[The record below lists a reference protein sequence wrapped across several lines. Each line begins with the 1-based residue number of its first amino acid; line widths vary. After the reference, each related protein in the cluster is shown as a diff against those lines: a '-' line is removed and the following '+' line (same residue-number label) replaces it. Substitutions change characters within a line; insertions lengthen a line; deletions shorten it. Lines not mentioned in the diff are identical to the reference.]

1 MCGRSSL
8 TKTEKEIEERFKAT
22 FYSEELERYN
32 PLPNFNVA
40 PTHMHPIITSQDPSH
55 FHLFKWGLVPFWSKD
70 NKSGAKMINARI
82 ETIAEKTAFKSLL
95 NSKRCIV
102 PMDGFYEWK
111 TEGKN
116 KVPFRIVT
124 KDQAIFAVAGL
135 WDCWKSPITGEL
147 IYTFTV
153 ITGPPNTLMEQI
165 HNRMPAI
172 LHPENEKLWLDAD
185 IKPHEAIQSL
195 IPYPSENMEA
205 YPVSDKVNNVRI
217 NEPSLIE
224 PVKNAPK
231 PIQTSLFF

>member
-1 MCGRSSL
+1 M
-8 TKTEKEIEERFKAT
+8 
-22 FYSEELERYN
+22 
-32 PLPNFNVA
+32 
-40 PTHMHPIITSQDPSH
+40 
-55 FHLFKWGLVPFWSKD
+55 
-70 NKSGAKMINARI
+70 
-82 ETIAEKTAFKSLL
+82 
-95 NSKRCIV
+95 
-102 PMDGFYEWK
+102 
-111 TEGKN
+111 
-116 KVPFRIVT
+116 
-124 KDQAIFAVAGL
+124 
-135 WDCWKSPITGEL
+135 
-147 IYTFTV
+147 